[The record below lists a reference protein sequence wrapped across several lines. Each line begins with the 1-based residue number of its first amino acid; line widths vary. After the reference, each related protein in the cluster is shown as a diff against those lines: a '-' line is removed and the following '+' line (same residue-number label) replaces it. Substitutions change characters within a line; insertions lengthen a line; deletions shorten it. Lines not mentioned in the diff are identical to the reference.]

1 MTEETKKAEK
11 KEAESKKHER
21 KEEGVTAELSAE
33 LKSILKKITEL
44 SPVDKKVLG
53 LEIVKNLTV
62 LELSEWVKSM
72 EKEFGVSAA
81 APVAAVSAAPSAGAA
96 EQKEEKSTF
105 SVILTGIGEKKIQV
119 IKEVRA
125 LTSLGLKEAKDLVE
139 GVPKPIKENV
149 SKEEAEEIKKKIVAA
164 GATVEIK

>member
-11 KEAESKKHER
+11 KEAEPKKHE
-21 KEEGVTAELSAE
+21 KKGEGMAAELSAE
-33 LKSILKKITEL
+33 LKSILKKIAEL
-44 SPVDKKVLG
+44 SPADKKVLG

-72 EKEFGVSAA
+72 EQEFGVSAA
-81 APVAAVSAAPSAGAA
+81 APVAAVSAAPAAAG

-139 GVPKPIKENV
+139 GAPKPIKENV
-149 SKEEAEEIKKKIVAA
+149 SKEEAEEIRKKMAAA

>member
-11 KEAESKKHER
+11 KEAEPKKHE
-21 KEEGVTAELSAE
+21 KKGEGMAAELSAD
-33 LKSILKKITEL
+33 LKSILKKIAEM
-44 SPVDKKVLG
+44 SPADKKTLG

-72 EKEFGVSAA
+72 EQEFGVSAA
-81 APVAAVSAAPSAGAA
+81 APVAAVSAAPAAG

-139 GVPKPIKENV
+139 GAPKAIKENV
-149 SKEEAEEIKKKIVAA
+149 SKEEAEEIGKKMAAA